1 MLRLNIL
8 KITSPTEDPNVVYE
22 YDELFQKYDLMNEKE
37 ISEPKN
43 CALKEMAIPFNVN
56 YNAYDLEKV
65 REILGFKNKIDIL
78 SINEKVTVFT
88 DGIITKSVR
97 NSRLQKYAT
106 QKTGIFWVFGRECV
120 GCWFGGAQKFRKNI
134 VEKLKNDG
142 IPVEEDGYYK
152 LTTSQVHNVV
162 AETHCYLD
170 MLKATDEDLYVY
182 NETQE

>member
-43 CALKEMAIPFNVN
+43 CVLKEMAIPFNVN

-78 SINEKVTVFT
+78 SVNEKVTVFT

-120 GCWFGGAQKFRKNI
+120 GCWYGGRQKFRTDI
-134 VEKLKNDG
+134 VEELKNNG
-142 IPVEEDGYYK
+142 ISVEEDGYYK
-152 LTTSQVHNVV
+152 VNY
-162 AETHCYLD
+162 TH
-170 MLKATDEDLYVY
+170 LKSSIFEDGCFLS
-182 NETQE
+182 

>member
-65 REILGFKNKIDIL
+65 REILGFKKISENISEWYIDQNFNRYHRFKFARKTIPD
-78 SINEKVTVFT
+78 N
-88 DGIITKSVR
+88 IIKFFDSGNTKYIWHRSEV
-97 NSRLQKYAT
+97 
-106 QKTGIFWVFGRECV
+106 
-120 GCWFGGAQKFRKNI
+120 
-134 VEKLKNDG
+134 
-142 IPVEEDGYYK
+142 
-152 LTTSQVHNVV
+152 
-162 AETHCYLD
+162 
-170 MLKATDEDLYVY
+170 
-182 NETQE
+182 QES